1 MIAIIRI
8 SGMVEIP
15 REVQETLFRMRL
27 RKKFCLVL
35 LSEKPENIGML
46 KVVRN
51 FVAFGGINRETLVE
65 LIKKRGKS
73 TKKEKIDADKI
84 ASELLEG
91 KTEKKLEDLGLKPF
105 FSMHPPRG
113 GIDSKIHS
121 PKGVLGDNK
130 EKINDLI
137 RRML

>member
-1 MIAIIRI
+1 
-8 SGMVEIP
+8 
-15 REVQETLFRMRL
+15 
-27 RKKFCLVL
+27 
-35 LSEKPENIGML
+35 ML